1 MAKWE
6 NLKTAVAAV
15 VKTNGNKEITGANMQ
30 TVLNSIINAVGNN
43 AGFAGIA
50 TPTTNPSGIPD
61 GPTFYIATQ
70 GGTYSYFP
78 TDGQST
84 PATIQDGVISVLYN
98 QGNGLWAVTATPM
111 SIADGSVT
119 TGKLATGAVTGAK
132 IADGAVGT
140 DHIANGAVD
149 TAKIA
154 EHTIRW
160 ENMDQGAVD
169 GDILQDDAVT
179 ESKIKDGA
187 VTEYKLGDNSVSTRS
202 IKDGAVTTN
211 KLYNGAVTGEKIAN
225 ETITGAKL
233 ADGTVT
239 GEKIANGTI
248 DNEKIADSGIRTENL
263 EDESITTNKIEDGA
277 VTTGKIAN
285 KAVTKGKLGDDVVAI
300 LDEVDNK
307 ANIDGFYDTM
317 GVGTAR
323 NLLGKTSVVDAFFRK
338 IIGVG
343 VVKGNGYVDGIKGES
358 AAWKQYMPVLSAGVL
373 KKAVASSTAVITY
386 NAGVAS
392 ISIDSASVSDR
403 NRIWYDDG
411 KPLSGHKIYFGLY
424 AKSNTQMFTRIAHGS
439 FISPIFNLTSNY
451 QRIAAVTIGD
461 IATVT
466 FFDVMTEEP
475 TGGTMEITNRFM
487 IDLTVLGIDNLTTT
501 AEVEEWL
508 ASHVG
513 NIDYYPYNIG
523 SLLSVKMQNV
533 KTVGFN
539 RWDEQWEVGG
549 IDDST
554 GQNTTQSTQ
563 IRSKNYIPIISS
575 QAYYIK
581 TPAAATEIDAI
592 CYIYEY
598 DSLHNFIGLVRVD
611 GSVSLVNT
619 TFTLSPSCRYIRF
632 KNNRVR
638 EAVTYNHDICI
649 NFSNS
654 GLNGTYMPYV
664 SKTKQI
670 PCTTLTGNHLGTRS
684 TIFPNGMRGVGN
696 GYDEISDNSA
706 IVRIA
711 SVKVSELEWVDVD
724 TSVFVANIPARKYG
738 NGIIVICDKY
748 ASQAR
753 GVDKGIYAHTITD
766 SVLVTDTAYQSA
778 AAFKTAMGDA
788 TILYELYE
796 PIEYTDLMDEQEND
810 FSLPVGIEVEPMGT
824 LETLPQNTEGEALTM
839 CAPTISMQFSIDAA
853 KILTDELPNEYRT
866 NADDKANWQKFLAI
880 MNDKLGGAMG
890 GTISVDDAAVG
901 HGLDFTFAA
910 AQAENNRDVE
920 PIEE

>member
-6 NLKTAVAAV
+6 NLKNAVAAV

-30 TVLNSIINAVGNN
+30 AVLNSIINAVGGN

-50 TPTTNPSGIPD
+50 TPTTNPGGIPD
-61 GPTFYIATQ
+61 GPTFYITTQ

-78 TDGQST
+78 TDGQGT

-98 QGNGLWAVTATPM
+98 QGNGLWVVSTTPM

-140 DHIANGAVD
+140 DKIANGAVD

-169 GDILQDDAVT
+169 KNILQDDAVT

-187 VTEYKLGDNSVSTRS
+187 VTEYKLGNNSVSTRS
-202 IKDGAVTTN
+202 IKDGAVITN

-285 KAVTKGKLGDDVVAI
+285 KAVTKGKLGDDVVAV
-300 LDEVDNK
+300 LDEIDNK

-323 NLLGKTSVVDAFFRK
+323 NLLGKTSVVDTFFRK
-338 IIGVG
+338 TIGIG
-343 VVKGNGYVDGIKGES
+343 VVKGNGYVNGVRGNS
-358 AAWKQYMPVLSAGVL
+358 VAWKQQAPLITSSNFILYRWQNGTISVVDGIASITITNYDSAG
-373 KKAVASSTAVITY
+373 Y
-386 NAGVAS
+386 S
-392 ISIDSASVSDR
+392 IGCRFVS
-403 NRIWYDDG
+403 NI
-411 KPLSGHKIYFGLY
+411 PIISGHKYFYSAFIKTSKTMSFGVEVNNYVSLLGTIS
-424 AKSNTQMFTRIAHGS
+424 ADGNFHKGSVIVPSIRNTTSLLIEPLSN
-439 FISPIFNLTSNY
+439 
-451 QRIAAVTIGD
+451 
-461 IATVT
+461 
-466 FFDVMTEEP
+466 FDADNNTYSVKNIEL
-475 TGGTMEITNRFM
+475 F
-487 IDLTVLGIDNLTTT
+487 DLTAIGIDNLSTTE
-501 AEVEEWL
+501 EVEAWL
-508 ASHVG
+508 AANVG
-513 NIDYYPYNIG
+513 EADYYAYDAG
-523 SLLSVKMQNV
+523 SLLNAKMTSI
-533 KTVGFN
+533 K
-539 RWDEQWEVGG
+539 
-549 IDDST
+549 ST
-554 GQNTTQSTQ
+554 GTN
-563 IRSKNYIPIISS
+563 
-575 QAYYIK
+575 
-581 TPAAATEIDAI
+581 
-592 CYIYEY
+592 
-598 DSLHNFIGLVRVD
+598 IG
-611 GSVSLVNT
+611 
-619 TFTLSPSCRYIRF
+619 
-632 KNNRVR
+632 
-638 EAVTYNHDICI
+638 A
-649 NFSNS
+649 
-654 GLNGTYMPYV
+654 
-664 SKTKQI
+664 KTKDI
-670 PCTTLTGNHLGTRS
+670 SITGITGNHLGTRS

-696 GYDEISDNSA
+696 GYDEISGNSA

-711 SVKVSELEWVDVD
+711 SVKVSELEWVDVENN
-724 TSVFVANIPARKYG
+724 VFVANIPTRKYG

-748 ASQAR
+748 ASQPR

-766 SVLVTDTAYQSA
+766 SVLVTDTAYQSVA
-778 AAFKTAMGDA
+778 EFKAAMGDA
-788 TILYELYE
+788 TILFELAE
-796 PIEYTDLMDEQEND
+796 PIEYTDLMDEQDND
-810 FSLPVGIEVEPMGT
+810 FSLPIGIEVEPLGT

-880 MNDKLGGAMG
+880 MNDKLGSAMG